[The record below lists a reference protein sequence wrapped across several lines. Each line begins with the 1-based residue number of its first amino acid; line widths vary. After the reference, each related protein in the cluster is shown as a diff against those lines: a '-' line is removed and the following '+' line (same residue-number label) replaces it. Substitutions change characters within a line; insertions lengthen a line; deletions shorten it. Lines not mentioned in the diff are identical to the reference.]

1 MKLINTLKGMLY
13 TVTALI
19 ALTNVSNAAS
29 LNGVYVEVGSSAIGV
44 EADGSTNDVQG
55 AVTTGTVGK
64 TAVTASYGLG
74 YVLGTGKVSLDA
86 GYLWTPGEA
95 KIQQSS
101 TSNNAN
107 TISLEISDSV
117 EYYLA
122 PTLNITD
129 TAALFIKYGWNQS
142 DLKVVG
148 DVNKINSMD
157 GQTLAIGTVMSWGSN
172 LYIRT
177 EAGRTEYDRLTF
189 TGLGSGGTANVAT
202 TESAT
207 AVPKVHYGKIS
218 IGYKF

>member
-1 MKLINTLKGMLY
+1 MKLINTLKGTLY
-13 TVTALI
+13 TVIALI
-19 ALTNVSNAAS
+19 ALTNVNAAS
-29 LNGVYVEVGSSAIGV
+29 LSGVYVEVGSSAIGV
-44 EADGSTNDVQG
+44 EADGSTNDVAG

-64 TAVTASYGLG
+64 TAITASYGLG
-74 YVLGTGKVSLDA
+74 YVIGSGKIALDA

-95 KIQQSS
+95 KITQTS

-107 TISLEISDSV
+107 TVSLELSDSE

-129 TAALFIKYGWNQS
+129 DAALFIKYGWNKS
-142 DLKVVG
+142 DLAVTG

-157 GQTLAIGTVMSWGSN
+157 GQTLAIGTVMSWGTN

-177 EAGRTEYDRLTF
+177 EAGQTKYDTLAF
-189 TGLGSGGTANVAT
+189 TGLGSGGSTNIAI
-202 TESAT
+202 TESASAT
-207 AVPKVHYGKIS
+207 PKVHYGKIA

>member
-1 MKLINTLKGMLY
+1 MKLINTLKGTLY
-13 TVTALI
+13 TVIALI
-19 ALTNVSNAAS
+19 ALTNVNAAS
-29 LNGVYVEVGSSAIGV
+29 LSGVYVEVGSSAIGV
-44 EADGSTNDVQG
+44 EADGSTNDVAG

-64 TAVTASYGLG
+64 TAITASYGLG
-74 YVLGTGKVSLDA
+74 YVIGSGKIALDA

-95 KIQQSS
+95 KITQTS

-107 TISLEISDSV
+107 TVSLELSDSE

-129 TAALFIKYGWNQS
+129 DAALYIKYGWNSS
-142 DLKVVG
+142 DLTVVG

-157 GQTLAIGTVMSWGSN
+157 GTTTAVGTVVSWGTN

-177 EAGRTEYDRLTF
+177 EAGQTKYDTLAF
-189 TGLGSGGTANVAT
+189 TGLGSGGSTNIAI
-202 TESAT
+202 TESASAT
-207 AVPKVHYGKIS
+207 PKVHYGKIA

>member
-1 MKLINTLKGMLY
+1 MKLINTLKGTLY
-13 TVTALI
+13 TVIALI
-19 ALTNVSNAAS
+19 ALTNVNAAS
-29 LNGVYVEVGSSAIGV
+29 LSGVYVEVGSSAIGV
-44 EADGSTNDVQG
+44 EADGSTNDVAG

-64 TAVTASYGLG
+64 TAITASYGLG
-74 YVLGTGKVSLDA
+74 YVIGSGKIALDA

-95 KIQQSS
+95 KITQTS

-107 TISLEISDSV
+107 TVSLELSDSE

-129 TAALFIKYGWNQS
+129 DAALFIKYGWNKS
-142 DLKVVG
+142 DLAVTG

-157 GQTLAIGTVMSWGSN
+157 GQTLAIGTVMSWGTN

-177 EAGRTEYDRLTF
+177 EAGQTKYDTLAF
-189 TGLGSGGTANVAT
+189 TGLGSGGSTNIAI
-202 TESAT
+202 TESARAT
-207 AVPKVHYGKIS
+207 PKVHYGKIA

>member
-1 MKLINTLKGMLY
+1 MKLINTLKGTLY
-13 TVTALI
+13 TVIALI
-19 ALTNVSNAAS
+19 ALTNVNAAS
-29 LNGVYVEVGSSAIGV
+29 LSGVYVEVGSSAIGV
-44 EADGSTNDVQG
+44 EADGSTNDVAG

-64 TAVTASYGLG
+64 TAITASYGLG
-74 YVLGTGKVSLDA
+74 YVIGSGKIALDA

-95 KIQQSS
+95 KITQTS

-107 TISLEISDSV
+107 TVSLELSDSE

-129 TAALFIKYGWNQS
+129 DAALFIKYGWNKS
-142 DLKVVG
+142 DLAVTG

-157 GQTLAIGTVMSWGSN
+157 GQTLAIGTVMSWGTN

-189 TGLGSGGTANVAT
+189 TGLGSGGTTNIAT

>member
-1 MKLINTLKGMLY
+1 MKLINNLKGMLY
-13 TVTALI
+13 TVIALI

-44 EADGSTNDVQG
+44 EASGSTNDVQG
-55 AVTTGTVGK
+55 AITTGTVGK
-64 TAVTASYGLG
+64 TAITGSYGLG
-74 YVLGTGKVSLDA
+74 YVLGSGKVSLDA

-107 TISLEISDSV
+107 TVSLKISDST

-129 TAALFIKYGWNQS
+129 TAALYVKYGWNKS

-148 DVNKINSMD
+148 DVNKITSMD
-157 GQTLAIGTVMSWGSN
+157 GETLAVGTVMNWGTN

-177 EAGRTEYDRLTF
+177 EAGQTEYDTLKF
-189 TGLGSGGTANVAT
+189 TGLGSGGTTNIAT

-207 AVPKVHYGKIS
+207 ATPKVHYGKIA

>member
-1 MKLINTLKGMLY
+1 MRIINTLKGMLF
-13 TVTALI
+13 TVIALI
-19 ALTNVSNAAS
+19 ALTNVSNAVS
-29 LNGVYVEVGSSAIGV
+29 INGVYVEVGSSAIGL

-55 AVTTGTVGK
+55 AITTGTVGK
-64 TAVTASYGLG
+64 TAMTGSYGLG
-74 YVLGTGKVSLDA
+74 YVLGSGKLSLDA
-86 GYLWTPGEA
+86 GYMWTPGEA
-95 KIQQSS
+95 KIKQTS

-107 TISLEISDSV
+107 TVSLEVSDST

-129 TAALFIKYGWNQS
+129 DAALYIKYGWNSS
-142 DLKVVG
+142 DLVVVG

-157 GQTLAIGTVMSWGSN
+157 GNTTAVGTVMSWGSN

-177 EAGRTEYDRLTF
+177 EAGRTEYDTLKF
-189 TGLGSGGTANVAT
+189 TGLGSGGSTNIAT

-207 AVPKVHYGKIS
+207 ATPKVHYGKIA